1 MAKLSEET
9 QAIIDRLKAE
19 GNLLRNNQSGNSIKS
34 LKVDLSKFQTTF
46 TEISTTLSKINIAV
60 GGMVGKLEEAKLEAA
75 AAAPTAES
83 AAALGLSE
91 EYIKL
96 QTRAAELS
104 IETNLAEE
112 EARKEAFERQ
122 KQEDEDKRRK
132 ERGEKNLQALKENT
146 ISGQL
151 ISNPMGF
158 LSKVLKGA
166 LIGFVGF
173 NVLRGVI
180 DEWTGGAMTEF
191 IEGIDWQKLG
201 EGVKGFAEFLG
212 DNRWLAFATV
222 LSSWLL
228 VDFGVPLAVAA
239 VGEVLRTNALV
250 NALAKMTPGAV
261 TSAPTFLTTKNLLR
275 GAALTAVG
283 AIFMYT
289 GEKLSEYIRNESL
302 NLTKEEIEKANI
314 LNYDTAG
321 SAAMKI
327 AGYTAGGATI
337 GTMFGWPYGTLVGAI
352 LGFAYGLGAKLV
364 EIANRTTVEKMDV
377 SEFEEN
383 LQVGASAASKTI
395 LEKIEAGMYV
405 EGFTDEQGNIIDEA
419 AVARLRKIA
428 KGPSEAQ
435 IQATNK
441 EMLDILRD
449 AERKVAMAQKVLADE
464 DYKYELETDPY
475 NEFSVP
481 QKVMVSPLLFAERK
495 AKDEE
500 RLAKAIADLEAARA
514 RIQRRVDKGLATSDD
529 FVVVPTE
536 GIGEF
541 IRNIWENDKDRLQ
554 DRRDKFLE
562 FMESYEGPASQAVL
576 GRALEL
582 IEQGKISDNTAIT
595 IIRQG
600 DSQTNIDASDRSS
613 NSSSNY
619 LNNLNTAAGLP
630 TG

>member
-96 QTRAAELS
+96 QTRAAQLS
-104 IETNLAEE
+104 IETDLAEE

-132 ERGEKNLQALKENT
+132 ERGEKNMKALRENT

-151 ISNPMGF
+151 ISNPMSF

-212 DNRWLAFATV
+212 DNKWLAFASV

-228 VDFGVPLAVAA
+228 VDFGVPLAVTA
-239 VGEVLRTNALV
+239 VGEVLRTNALTT
-250 NALAKMTPGAV
+250 ALAKMTPGAV
-261 TSAPTFLTTKNLLR
+261 TSAPGFLTTSNLLK

-289 GEKLSEYIRNESL
+289 GEKMADYIRNESL
-302 NLTKEEIEKANI
+302 NLTEDEIEKAN
-314 LNYDTAG
+314 LLGYDTAG
-321 SAAMKI
+321 STAMRI

-337 GTMFGWPYGTLVGAI
+337 GSMFGFPHGTLIGAI
-352 LGFAYGLGAKLV
+352 LGFAYGVGKKLV
-364 EIANRTTVEKMDV
+364 DIVNRSNIEDLDV
-377 SEFEEN
+377 AEFEE
-383 LQVGASAASKTI
+383 TI
-395 LEKIEAGMYV
+395 
-405 EGFTDEQGNIIDEA
+405 
-419 AVARLRKIA
+419 
-428 KGPSEAQ
+428 Q
-435 IQATNK
+435 IQR
-441 EMLDILRD
+441 RD
-449 AERKVAMAQKVLADE
+449 
-464 DYKYELETDPY
+464 
-475 NEFSVP
+475 
-481 QKVMVSPLLFAERK
+481 
-495 AKDEE
+495 
-500 RLAKAIADLEAARA
+500 AARA
-514 RIQRRVDKGLATSDD
+514 MLARIDAGEIIEGVSDNEAAMDQLRRTAAGPTQEALDEVNYEVAQIKETAERELDAMRRKMERGEGITYDIIQTGYGKDISYSEVAVDPLEIEQRRKDALAAIEDKEAELRQIQGRIDTRIAAGFAVTED
-529 FVVVPTE
+529 FVLVPRTE
-536 GIGEF
+536 VGFFSSREGTQEDIRREARAEEF
-541 IRNIWENDKDRLQ
+541 QAFIDA
-554 DRRDKFLE
+554 
-562 FMESYEGPASQAVL
+562 YEGPASQEVL
-576 GRALEL
+576 GKALEL
-582 IEQGKISDNTAIT
+582 IEKGKISDTTAIT

-600 DSQTNIDASDRSS
+600 DSLTNIDNSDKSS
-613 NSSSNY
+613 NVSSNY
-619 LNNLNTAAGLP
+619 LDQLNTAAGLP